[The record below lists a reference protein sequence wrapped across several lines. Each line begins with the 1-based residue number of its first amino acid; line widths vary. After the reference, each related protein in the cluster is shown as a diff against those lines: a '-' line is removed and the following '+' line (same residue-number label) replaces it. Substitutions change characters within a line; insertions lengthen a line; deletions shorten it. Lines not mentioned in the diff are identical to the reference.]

1 MSVHWPGERA
11 RDPFYFDQNP
21 RSSDDSD
28 RALTWG
34 GVLPGILTDYLDEGE
49 LLGGGGELHSVRIQ
63 AAAGWAREAN
73 HILAPGTEAN
83 QPKLM

>member
-1 MSVHWPGERA
+1 MILNRSTSTGR
-11 RDPFYFDQNP
+11 PFTEKKH
-21 RSSDDSD
+21 
-28 RALTWG
+28 L
-34 GVLPGILTDYLDEGE
+34 EGE